1 VYELYKFTTF
11 LRTGQPTEVG
21 KNKTHATM
29 AGKQCVTV
37 MTGLVYQKATR
48 PTKVGTGDQEISNQF
63 SWISLSSLSPNIM
76 E

>member
-1 VYELYKFTTF
+1 MNQEKKYAVQE
-11 LRTGQPTEVG
+11 
-21 KNKTHATM
+21 
-29 AGKQCVTV
+29 TV

-48 PTKVGTGDQEISNQF
+48 PTRVGTGDQEISNQF